1 MNRCKETKG
10 SMPLWANIAT
20 KEQAK
25 AVRDN
30 VMDKNKFNKFIQVP
44 TTSKTDN
51 SRYHWKGPVWL
62 DQALF
67 LIDGLQLTI

>member
-30 VMDKNKFNKFIQVP
+30 VMDENKFIQVP

-67 LIDGLQLTI
+67 LIDGLLLTI